1 MSLVLIWL
9 LWPSQRNLEWTKI
22 SFCSS
27 QKQHPRRKRHPYWR
41 RALFVGHHKN
51 WKTTTNQL
59 CSELDV
65 PPDRY
70 WFSFGFTL
78 LFWHTYHRMLT
89 MVDVMLY
96 IFILLKNECK
106 QSKYRIRISSWLR
119 WNNVFHISWSD
130 IFVINMDLLSYT
142 VSQNINFAKI

>member
-22 SFCSS
+22 SLCSS
-27 QKQHPRRKRHPYWR
+27 QNQHPRRNRHPNWR

-65 PPDRY
+65 PQDRY

-96 IFILLKNECK
+96 IFILLKKMNANNLNIECVWYICY
-106 QSKYRIRISSWLR
+106 QYRSSLLHCISKYQ
-119 WNNVFHISWSD
+119 FC
-130 IFVINMDLLSYT
+130 
-142 VSQNINFAKI
+142 QNINSLRWKM